1 MKAHLIAGN
10 QITLETDNGNLF
22 TIRDVDGQLNIT
34 PVIGT
39 QKTLEV
45 RMRKLGVY
53 PWPQNEQADPYRVDE
68 VRLDIQN

>member
-53 PWPQNEQADPYRVDE
+53 TWPQNEQADPYRVDE